1 MSSPPNTLPDPVQP
15 LDSPAAETAPPPR
28 DPVWNLWDVL
38 MIVVVAL
45 GGMLLFG
52 TLIGLGLR
60 FAGIPIPQEMSPLM
74 LRVELGT
81 QGLAYLV
88 VLLFMYFLVT
98 GEYGRGFVEAVH
110 CAAPPPGVWLFYV
123 AGGVALSF
131 LVGLIGHI
139 VPSPPHLPI
148 DKYFQDRTS
157 AWLLTVFG
165 VTLAPLVEE
174 LFYRGFAY
182 PALARRV
189 GMTAGTVI
197 TSAAFALMHSVQL
210 AHAWGPLFILFLVGL
225 ALTVVRIVSRSVV
238 PGVLV
243 HMAYNA
249 TLFTMLYIASDGY
262 RHLEKVL
269 QQ

>member
-1 MSSPPNTLPDPVQP
+1 MSLSPNTLPDPVQP
-15 LDSPAAETAPPPR
+15 LDSGAAVAPPALR

-52 TLIGLGLR
+52 TLIGLGLH

-74 LRVELGT
+74 LRIELGA
-81 QGLAYLV
+81 QCLAYLL
-88 VLLFMYFLVT
+88 VLLFMYYLVT
-98 GEYGRGFVEAVH
+98 GEYGRGFAEAVRWT
-110 CAAPPPGVWLFYV
+110 APPPRVWPYYL

-131 LVGLIGHI
+131 FVGLIGRI
-139 VPSPPHLPI
+139 VPFPPHLPI

-157 AWLLTVFG
+157 AWLLTIFG
-165 VTLAPLVEE
+165 ITLAPLVEE
-174 LFYRGFAY
+174 LFYRGFVY

-189 GMTAGTVI
+189 GMTAGTMI
-197 TSAAFALMHSVQL
+197 TAAAFALMHSAQL

-238 PGVLV
+238 PGVLM

-269 QQ
+269 Q